1 MPKDM
6 FLQETMKED
15 DGWIKLETLLKFHRL
30 ANISKEQ
37 EVIKAALKKSD
48 SGLLELNSETDDK
61 VRRSPAQPLTENNK
75 ET

>member
-1 MPKDM
+1 MPKDK

-37 EVIKAALKKSD
+37 EAIMAALKKSD
-48 SGLLELNSETDDK
+48 SG
-61 VRRSPAQPLTENNK
+61 
-75 ET
+75 